1 MEITMNISEDE
12 AEVLTILANEN
23 GLTASQYATN
33 ILSGWLQNRIRNTYV
48 WYAQN
53 ERLEMLKE
61 KLGKK
66 PDITKGVK

>member
-33 ILSGWLQNRIRNTYV
+33 ILNGWLQNRIRNIYI

-53 ERLEMLKE
+53 EGLEMLKE
-61 KLGKK
+61 KLGKN
-66 PDITKGVK
+66 PDVKKGVK